1 MTDLVEILALLV
13 TQVLLVVA
21 QQPLLLLGCLHPES
35 GGADVVRG
43 LPEHDCHKLQ
53 FSFCQ
58 RQSSSLTC
66 TRDTRG

>member
-35 GGADVVRG
+35 GGTDVVRG
-43 LPEHDCHKLQ
+43 LPEHNC
-53 FSFCQ
+53 
-58 RQSSSLTC
+58 
-66 TRDTRG
+66 

>member
-35 GGADVVRG
+35 GGTDVIRG
-43 LPEHDCHKLQ
+43 LPEHNCYKL
-53 FSFCQ
+53 
-58 RQSSSLTC
+58 
-66 TRDTRG
+66 